1 MRPVATC
8 AACSGRRE
16 RRGKGP
22 LTMQNVMIEKPQLLI
37 KPRNIGDPFIY
48 KCSQCGQEFLP
59 PEDRDSDEAI
69 AEVWAAFHE
78 HVREIHAE
86 ERG

>member
-1 MRPVATC
+1 M
-8 AACSGRRE
+8 
-16 RRGKGP
+16 
-22 LTMQNVMIEKPQLLI
+22 TMQNEMIEKPQLVT
-37 KPRNIGDPFIY
+37 KPWNIGEPFIY

-78 HVREIHAE
+78 HVREIHGE